1 MLFSHQKKKKNEFL
15 PSTCSVFFLIEIWLI
30 PNAALVSGIQ
40 KDDSVMCIYMY
51 VRKYIFFSRFFSL
64 VDHYRILR
72 YLCCVLGSH

>member
-1 MLFSHQKKKKNEFL
+1 MLFSHQKKKKKNEFL

-51 VRKYIFFSRFFSL
+51 VRKYSFPDSFPL
-64 VDHYRILR
+64 
-72 YLCCVLGSH
+72 